1 MLIKLKKD
9 IFGWVFSNVSLKLVI
24 EWKQNYKKRKLKS
37 SIAYIVNRRRWV
49 IPSNQKLSLE

>member
-9 IFGWVFSNVSLKLVI
+9 IFDWVFLSVSLKLAI
-24 EWKQNYKKRKLKS
+24 EWKQHYKKRKSKS
-37 SIAYIVNRRRWV
+37 SIVYIVKRRRWV